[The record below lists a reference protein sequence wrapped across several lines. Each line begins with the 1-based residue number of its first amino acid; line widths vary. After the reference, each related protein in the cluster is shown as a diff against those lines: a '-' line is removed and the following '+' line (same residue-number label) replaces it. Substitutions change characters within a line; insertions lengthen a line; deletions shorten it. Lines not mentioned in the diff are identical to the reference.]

1 VGLINRTHKA
11 EFFKKQF
18 ATIMLLLLGSLS
30 LGQEF
35 ATNILML
42 LLFLLTL
49 FLAKKQDWL
58 RTLSSPIF
66 ILPSLFYLF
75 SWLSLFWT
83 ESMDQAF
90 PMLETKASFLL
101 APLLLGLSAHF
112 YKANFRVKALRAF
125 VIGNLVAAMIALAYA
140 AFRSF
145 NEGHL
150 YQIATDGISKQYL
163 FLYTHLA
170 EPIMHPGYFA
180 SFLGLGLFISLYL
193 SNKEKGRKYLYLS
206 IASFL
211 FLMMLLLQTRINLL
225 AVLFIFPVGVVYWA
239 FKQKAYK
246 LLAFAFAPVLA
257 LALLLV
263 IAGESFRDR
272 YLQLPDF
279 SYDIS
284 GDDFNSATYRL
295 AEWECAAELINEN
308 LWTGTGVGDNREELI
323 ETYRRKQFWQGVEK
337 RYNAHNQYLESFI
350 STGLIGLFLL
360 LLALLYYLYTFWKRK
375 DYINLVGLLFLLIC
389 LLTESM
395 FERVWGVL
403 LFTIYFPLM
412 MYLGESPSEENR
424 ITES

>member
-1 VGLINRTHKA
+1 VALINRTHKA

-42 LLFLLTL
+42 LLFVLTL

-58 RTLSSPIF
+58 RTLNSPIF

-75 SWLSLFWT
+75 SWFSLFWT
-83 ESMDQAF
+83 ESIGEAL

-101 APLLLGLSAHF
+101 APLLLGLSARF
-112 YKANFRVKALRAF
+112 YPPKFKINALRAF
-125 VIGNLVAAMIALAYA
+125 LAGNIFASLLALGYA
-140 AFRSF
+140 ALRSF

-150 YQIATDGISKQYL
+150 YQIASDGISKQYL

-193 SNKEKGRKYLYLS
+193 SRKEKGRKYLYLS
-206 IASFL
+206 IATFL

-225 AVLFIFPVGVVYWA
+225 AVLFIFPVAVVYWA

-246 LLAFAFAPVLA
+246 LLAFAFVPVFV

-263 IAGESFRDR
+263 VVGEGFRDR

-295 AEWECAAELINEN
+295 AEWECAAQLIEEN
-308 LWTGTGVGDNREELI
+308 RWIGTGMGDNRLALI
-323 ETYRRKQFWQGVEK
+323 ET
-337 RYNAHNQYLESFI
+337 
-350 STGLIGLFLL
+350 
-360 LLALLYYLYTFWKRK
+360 
-375 DYINLVGLLFLLIC
+375 
-389 LLTESM
+389 
-395 FERVWGVL
+395 
-403 LFTIYFPLM
+403 
-412 MYLGESPSEENR
+412 
-424 ITES
+424 